1 MSEGQLERA
10 ENNLVKAL
18 KLDPNYG
25 HAHFNLGVLRYR
37 QGNHRSAVE
46 HFKSALSTNPALTQ
60 AYLNLG
66 TIYASM
72 GKIQSAI
79 DAWKTLE
86 RIQPDNAA
94 LKEARNSSQ
103 F

>member
-1 MSEGQLERA
+1 MSDAYDRCQSKWVNGSVAVDCLRWVSPTQVA
-10 ENNLVKAL
+10 CLVRLCPLVDDL
-18 KLDPNYG
+18 KL
-25 HAHFNLGVLRYR
+25 L
-37 QGNHRSAVE
+37 
-46 HFKSALSTNPALTQ
+46 ALSTNPTLTQ